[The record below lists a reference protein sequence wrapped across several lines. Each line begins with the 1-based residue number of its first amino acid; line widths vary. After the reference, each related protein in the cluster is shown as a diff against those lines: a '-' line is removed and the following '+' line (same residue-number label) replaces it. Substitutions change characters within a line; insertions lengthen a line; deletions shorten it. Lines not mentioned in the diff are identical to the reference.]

1 VEVARELIGE
11 ILQQTGCTQEGLE
24 DRYGFPRS
32 TISNLIT
39 GKRPMSEQKLKLLLN
54 SYVRDKGVSIE
65 LKLVTA
71 AIPKR
76 AGLKKL
82 MIMEKQLYERD
93 AELRR
98 RNFELE
104 ERKLRMEFDQKL
116 RDLERLVQE

>member
-1 VEVARELIGE
+1 
-11 ILQQTGCTQEGLE
+11 
-24 DRYGFPRS
+24 
-32 TISNLIT
+32 
-39 GKRPMSEQKLKLLLN
+39 MSEQKLKLLLN